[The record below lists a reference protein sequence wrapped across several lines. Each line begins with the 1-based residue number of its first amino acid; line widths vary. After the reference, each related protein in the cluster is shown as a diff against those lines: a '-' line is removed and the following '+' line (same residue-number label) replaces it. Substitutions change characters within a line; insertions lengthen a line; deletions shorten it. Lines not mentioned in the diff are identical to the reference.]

1 MKYDHNFASTHTQ
14 SVATSATYFMMAPCF
29 SMHPCGTGLALQ
41 LGRQLVHTPNAVFD
55 CSRTV
60 SPTCPPPA
68 QPPSKQSLNRF
79 IANSETAP
87 CCFLGQ
93 LHGFIKHAAEPS
105 NKQQKDFGR
114 QDTNNQANK
123 PFENYCQSSE
133 EPMGSQGLCNTL
145 ESNLI
150 SNLLNFFTIVIKSLA
165 LKEWRNLSVAF
176 VVETQ

>member
-1 MKYDHNFASTHTQ
+1 
-14 SVATSATYFMMAPCF
+14 
-29 SMHPCGTGLALQ
+29 MHPVLYLTAVGLCHQHAHHQ
-41 LGRQLVHTPNAVFD
+41 PY
-55 CSRTV
+55 
-60 SPTCPPPA
+60 
-68 QPPSKQSLNRF
+68 PPSKQGLNRF

-105 NKQQKDFGR
+105 NKQQKDFGK